1 VQRFPGS
8 EGRWRGE
15 RYMRLVEEK
24 KGRLLAR
31 KEAKFLVFLIIRRC
45 GVALGFL
52 NNQLGAEVDLDF
64 FLS

>member
-15 RYMRLVEEK
+15 KYMRLVEEK

-45 GVALGFL
+45 GVALRFL
-52 NNQLGAEVDLDF
+52 NN
-64 FLS
+64 

>member
-8 EGRWRGE
+8 EGRWGGE

-24 KGRLLAR
+24 KGRLWAR
-31 KEAKFLVFLIIRRC
+31 KETKFLVFLIIKRC
-45 GVALGFL
+45 GVVLGFL
-52 NNQLGAEVDLDF
+52 NNQLGAKVDLDF